1 VVEEGKAAPDFALH
15 SDTGET
21 VKLSDLRGKPVVLY
35 FYPKDDTPG
44 CTRQACALRDG
55 WGYVE
60 ATGAKLFGVSP
71 DDVESH
77 VRFKEKFRLPFPLLA
92 DTEHRMAENYG
103 VWVEKTNYGKTS
115 MGIKRSGFVID
126 AEGRL
131 VAAKRG
137 VKPDD
142 HLAWALAEVEKLVGT
157 PA

>member
-1 VVEEGKAAPDFALH
+1 MTVTAGQPAPDFSLAD
-15 SDTGET
+15 DTGAT
-21 VKLSDLRGKPVVLY
+21 VRLADLRGSRVVLY

-92 DTEHRMAENYG
+92 DTDHAVLEAYGFWAERPNGKMG
-103 VWVEKTNYGKTS
+103 VV
-115 MGIKRSGFVID
+115 RSTVLIGADGTIERVWTPVDPD
-126 AEGRL
+126 A
-131 VAAKRG
+131 
-137 VKPDD
+137 
-142 HLAWALAEVEKLVGT
+142 HLDILREALA
-157 PA
+157 A